1 MRLRKTI
8 LTSIISIL
16 FTPLASANSI
26 TEIYQTALEQD
37 PSIRQAQ
44 ANFMALKQA
53 NPLAKASLLPQLI
66 ASISHNQNRIQ
77 DSTTQT
83 ASIDLNQS
91 IYKHS
96 NWLNLSKAEQQIQ
109 QGQFTLT
116 LAEFDLTNRVV
127 SAYLDLLQAQDTL
140 TFVQAEKQAIERELE
155 KTKQQLKVGISAITN
170 LHEAQAQFDAA
181 VAQEITAMNAIELA
195 KEALRE
201 ITGQY
206 YQTVDPLNTE
216 NFTPPELSPA
226 KVDDWLTIAEQN
238 NPNLLGQKIAVAI
251 AKKEIDIASAGHL
264 PEANLRAGYSWS
276 DNNSPNTNT
285 DLDVDRI
292 HSQPK
297 GLNWT
302 VSVSVPIYSGGATS
316 AQSRQARHQYVSA
329 SQALEKSQRSV
340 IKQVRSAYN
349 DVKATLAR
357 IKALKQSVVSAESA
371 LNATKAGFNVG
382 TRTIVD
388 VLNSTKVV
396 YDAKRNLASARYQY
410 IKAIVGLKSAAGNLS
425 ADDIQAISRLG
436 AAS

>member
-1 MRLRKTI
+1 MRLRNTLI
-8 LTSIISIL
+8 TSL
-16 FTPLASANSI
+16 FSVLLTPLACANSI
-26 TEIYQTALEQD
+26 IDIYQTALEQD

-53 NPLAKASLLPQLI
+53 NPLARASLLPQLN
-66 ASISHNQNRIQ
+66 ASLAHNQDNINDR
-77 DSTTQT
+77 TTQS
-83 ASIDLNQS
+83 AGVNLRQS
-91 IYKHS
+91 LYKHS
-96 NWLNLSKAEQQIQ
+96 NWLNLSKSEQQIQ

-127 SAYLDLLQAQDTL
+127 SAYLDLLEAQDTL

-181 VAQEITAMNAIELA
+181 VAQEISASNAIELA

-206 YQTVDPLNTE
+206 YQTVEPLNTE
-216 NFTPPELSPA
+216 NFTPPALNPA
-226 KVDDWLTIAEQN
+226 KVDDWLNIAAAN
-238 NPNLLGQKIAVAI
+238 NPSLLGQKIAVAI
-251 AKKEIDIASAGHL
+251 AKKDIDIASAGHL
-264 PEANLRAGYSWS
+264 PEANFEAGYNWQDIDSPTQQGDATGVTWS
-276 DNNSPNTNT
+276 
-285 DLDVDRI
+285 L
-292 HSQPK
+292 
-297 GLNWT
+297 
-302 VSVSVPIYSGGATS
+302 SVSVPIYSGGATS

-329 SQALEKSQRSV
+329 SQALEQTQRSV

-425 ADDIQAISRLG
+425 VQDIQAISRLS
-436 AAS
+436 AA